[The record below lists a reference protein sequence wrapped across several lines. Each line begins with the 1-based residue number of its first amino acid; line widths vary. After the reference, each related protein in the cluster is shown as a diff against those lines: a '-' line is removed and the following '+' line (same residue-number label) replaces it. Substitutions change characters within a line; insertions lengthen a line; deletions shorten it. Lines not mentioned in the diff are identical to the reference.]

1 MLKRMKHAGPGTLKT
16 LAALLQRLRELPLK
30 EKSRGVFYFK
40 SRAFLHF
47 HEDAAGIFADMRSG
61 DVWQRF
67 RVSTRREQAAVL
79 AKTKQQIMAWIVSS

>member
-47 HEDAAGIFADMRSG
+47 HEDATGIFADLRAG
-61 DVWQRF
+61 DAWQRF
-67 RVSTRREQAAVL
+67 RVSTRRGQSVML
-79 AKTKQQIMAWIVSS
+79 AKARLLAVVKSAT